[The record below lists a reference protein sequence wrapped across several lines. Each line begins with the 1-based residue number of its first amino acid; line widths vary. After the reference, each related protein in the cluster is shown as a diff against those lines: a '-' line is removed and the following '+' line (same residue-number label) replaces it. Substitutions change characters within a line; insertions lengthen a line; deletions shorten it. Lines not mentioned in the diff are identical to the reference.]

1 MQQAVVW
8 PKFNGTSE
16 PYMYFQSPVQVEMD
30 YLKDDCDFF
39 DRLRND
45 TSFYERERD
54 LLSPSSSK
62 FLRYATN

>member
-1 MQQAVVW
+1 
-8 PKFNGTSE
+8 
-16 PYMYFQSPVQVEMD
+16 MYFQSPVQVEMD

-39 DRLRND
+39 DRLRNN